1 MAARRRSAALRDL
14 PANLYVRNGGY
25 YSYKD
30 PRTGKEFGLGRDKRL
45 AINQAVEANMQ
56 LMDLGTSTR
65 LVDRINNVAVVTV
78 SDWVKTYTATL
89 SKRGLKS
96 KTLVGYHS
104 RLDVIDDLFSTRPI
118 ESISTKDVA
127 TLLNDYTDNGKAA
140 SAKLMR
146 SFLTDFFREAIS
158 EGVIDTNPVDATKN
172 PKIEVRRA
180 RLSLD
185 NFLSIRAAAGN
196 MPSWVVDSMD
206 LAIITGQRVGD
217 VRQMKWADIKD
228 DKLFI
233 EQEKT
238 GMRIVIPFDVKLDTL
253 SLSLRDIISR
263 CENRPIKGETIISSE
278 KGEAFADKTLTKR
291 FARARDLANITWEG
305 VNPPPFHEI
314 RSLASRLYEKEKGEA
329 FSQKI
334 LGHKSAQTTDKY
346 RDVRGSE
353 WIEIEV

>member
-1 MAARRRSAALRDL
+1 MAAKRRSAALRDL
-14 PANLYVRNGGY
+14 PPNLYVRNGGY

-45 AINQAVEANMQ
+45 AINQAVEANIQ
-56 LMDLGTSTR
+56 LMDAGTSIR
-65 LVDRINNVAVVTV
+65 LIDRINNVAVISV
-78 SDWVKTYTATL
+78 SEWVKTYTEVL

-96 KTLVGYHS
+96 KTISGYHS
-104 RLDVIDDLFSTRPI
+104 RLEVVDEVFASRAMD
-118 ESISTKDVA
+118 SISTKDIA
-127 TLLNDYTDNGKAA
+127 TLLNDYTNNGKAA

-158 EGVIDTNPVDATKN
+158 EGIIDSNPVDATKN
-172 PKIEVRRA
+172 PKIEVKRA

-185 NFLSIRAAAGN
+185 NFLSIRAAAAD

-206 LAIITGQRVGD
+206 LAIVTGQRVGD
-217 VRQMKWADIKD
+217 VRKMKWTDIKD
-228 DKLFI
+228 DKLFV

-238 GMRIVIPFDVKLDTL
+238 GMRIIIPFNVKLDTL

-263 CENRPIKGETIISSE
+263 CENRAIKGETIISSE
-278 KGEAFADKTLTKR
+278 KGESFADKTLTKR
-291 FARARDLANITWEG
+291 FAKARDLANISWEG
-305 VNPPPFHEI
+305 INPPPFHEI
-314 RSLASRLYEKEKGEA
+314 RSLASRLYEKEMGKE